1 MKKHIPNIITCSRLF
16 FIPIFIYFM
25 IKGDYTLAALVF
37 CIAGL
42 SDLLD
47 GYLARKWKVVS
58 NFGKLADPLA
68 DKAIQISAVLLMV
81 IFKFLNPAFLIV
93 LGIKESLMIFGSYL
107 LYKKKVIVYADWYGK
122 LAALLLNAAIFWILI
137 LRLNSVWA
145 NSFMAIAYA
154 AEILALVLYTIR
166 YFKLKKEAEEKNSV
180 KE

>member
-16 FIPIFIYFM
+16 FIPIFIFFM
-25 IKGDYTLAALVF
+25 IKNNFTIAAIF
-37 CIAGL
+37 FFIAGL

-68 DKAIQISAVLLMV
+68 DKALQISAVLLMV

-93 LGIKESLMIFGSYL
+93 LAIKECLMILGSVL
-107 LYKKKVIVYADWYGK
+107 LFKKKVIVYADWYGK
-122 LAALLLNAAIFWILI
+122 LATLLLNAAIFWILI
-137 LRLNSVWA
+137 LNLNSTWA

-154 AEILALVLYTIR
+154 AEILALILYTVR
-166 YFKLKKEAEEKNSV
+166 YFKFKREAEEKSV
-180 KE
+180 IQ

>member
-16 FIPIFIYFM
+16 FIPIFIFFM
-25 IKGDYTLAALVF
+25 IKNNYTIAATIF

-47 GYLARKWKVVS
+47 GFLARKWKVVS

-81 IFKFLNPAFLIV
+81 IYNFLNPAFLIV
-93 LGIKESLMIFGSYL
+93 LGIKESLMIYGSYL

-137 LRLNSVWA
+137 LKLNSIWA

-154 AEILALVLYTIR
+154 AEILALILYTVR
-166 YFKLKKEAEEKNSV
+166 YFRLKREAEEKSAI

>member
-1 MKKHIPNIITCSRLF
+1 MKKHIPNIITCTRLF
-16 FIPIFIYFM
+16 FIPIFIFFM
-25 IKGDYTLAALVF
+25 LKKEFIMSATIF

-68 DKAIQISAVLLMV
+68 DKFMQIGAVLLMV
-81 IFKFLNPAFLIV
+81 IFKFIDPAFLIV
-93 LGIKESLMIFGSYL
+93 LGIKEGLLIFGSYL

-122 LAALLLNAAIFWILI
+122 LSTLLLNAAIFWILI
-137 LRLNSVWA
+137 LKLNSIWS
-145 NSFMAIAYA
+145 NSLMAIAYS
-154 AEILALVLYTIR
+154 AEILALILYTIR
-166 YFKLKKEAEEKNSV
+166 YFRLKKEAEEKSTV